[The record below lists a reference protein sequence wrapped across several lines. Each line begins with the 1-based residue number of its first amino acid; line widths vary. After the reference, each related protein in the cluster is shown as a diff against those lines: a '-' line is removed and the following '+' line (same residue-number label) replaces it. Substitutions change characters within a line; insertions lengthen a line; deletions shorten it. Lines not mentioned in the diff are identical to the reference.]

1 MNKFKKSK
9 EIKKIKKIHF
19 MLFFI
24 AFIIFIFLSFQNE
37 EDILKKL
44 DENVTFESIHY
55 TGTLEIIRNNN
66 KIIKTF
72 ECWAKNDLFLIIF
85 KNPEDNGV
93 KYLKKDGN
101 LYVYFPS
108 ADDVLTISKS
118 MMKQGF
124 MGSDISNEDITRNR
138 KLLDDYSIVSFNKII
153 EKDNIFYELTLQAK
167 TKDVPYFMQKLII
180 NSDFVAIKTE
190 QYDLAKRLVKTIIVD
205 EIKKFGSRY
214 YPVKV
219 TIQDGIKTSYK
230 TIFSI
235 TDVSFNIPI
244 DPKIFTI
251 QNLYNK

>member
-1 MNKFKKSK
+1 MRK
-9 EIKKIKKIHF
+9 IIKIKKLIF
-19 MLFFI
+19 ILFFI
-24 AFIIFIFLSFQNE
+24 FVTLFTFLSFQTE

-44 DENVTFESIHY
+44 DENLTFESIHY
-55 TGTLEIIRNNN
+55 IGTLEIIRGNN
-66 KIIKTF
+66 KIIKNF
-72 ECWAKNDLFLIIF
+72 ECWAKQENFLIIF
-85 KNPEDNGV
+85 TNPEDNGV
-93 KYLKKDGN
+93 KYLRKDGN

-138 KLLDDYSIVSFNKII
+138 KLTDDYSIISFNKII
-153 EKDNIFYELTLQAK
+153 DKDNIFYELLLQAK
-167 TKDVPYFMQKLII
+167 TKDVPYFMQKLTI

-190 QYDLAKRLVKTIIVD
+190 QYDLSKRLVKTISAD
-205 EIKKFGSRY
+205 EIKKFGSRF

-219 TIQDGIKTSYK
+219 TIQDGLKPNYK

-235 TDVSFNIPI
+235 KDVSFNIPV